1 MNISIQITSGTPQE
15 KWNLKIFFWLHFPSF
30 KNVYWEGNVV
40 MVSQAS
46 ITPELR
52 MHAHIH
58 SLQRKHSHALA
69 LSHPPSLRTHDELV
83 SHERT
88 CTRTM
93 SYLCASWELQDWSS
107 EPAKYRKWV
116 LKFRVSSGSFPG
128 YFGIW
133 HKNPYLASFTSQIA
147 AYPLAI
153 RPSRLLAQSNL
164 SQPTS
169 I

>member
-1 MNISIQITSGTPQE
+1 MISLS
-15 KWNLKIFFWLHFPSF
+15 FSSF
-30 KNVYWEGNVV
+30 KNVYWEGNVI

-46 ITPELR
+46 ITPER
-52 MHAHIH
+52 HMHAHIH
-58 SLQRKHSHALA
+58 SLQSERSHALA
-69 LSHPPSLRTHDELV
+69 QSYPPSQRTHDELV
-83 SHERT
+83 SHNRT

-133 HKNPYLASFTSQIA
+133 HKNPCHASFTSLIA

-153 RPSRLLAQSNL
+153 RPSRLFAQSNL